1 MRVGPLD
8 ISEEEHDGVLL
19 LVLAGEID
27 MATAPA
33 LVERVR
39 TALQRGTRRF
49 CIDLGGVVHLDSSG
63 IAALVNVRRYA
74 MRADGS
80 LALVCAGGPI
90 LEVFELTGIARY
102 FRIEAHRDAA
112 LQALTRA

>member
-1 MRVGPLD
+1 MREGTLN
-8 ISEEEHDGVLL
+8 ITESEHDGVLL
-19 LVLAGEID
+19 LVLSGEVD

-33 LVERVR
+33 VVERVR

-49 CIDLGGVVHLDSSG
+49 CIDLDAVIHLDSSG
-63 IAALVNVRRYA
+63 IAALINVRRYA

-80 LALVCAGGPI
+80 LVLVCAGGPI
-90 LEVFELTGIARY
+90 LEIFELTGIARY
-102 FRIEAHRDAA
+102 FRIEPRRDAA